1 MSNEVVRS
9 AEMIISEMVFIKE
22 QAAADMAASLGRAK
36 RSVFEIGRRLCE
48 LKELA
53 GHGHW
58 EDALARLGYSET
70 TARNAMRI
78 YKEMGDEQIDMI
90 TGKSDVEIFEGL
102 SQSQLIE
109 LFPIPREQRA
119 AFVEEHR
126 EELKGLSV
134 RETRALVERCQR
146 LEAARDELEDAL
158 DKQREINK
166 ELVNDA
172 DEVKRALHVDL
183 EKAEQVRLDLEGE
196 LQTAIDRLKTAD
208 EEIARLGEELDQQKA
223 AGTVTVHE
231 PTEEQVAEI
240 RKKAFD
246 EVKEKHKKEIDKVKA
261 NAAKEKETLEKIR
274 AESEAQALREIAAL
288 KKQNDTHVQKVNFAM
303 NALGRYL
310 SDIDEEIRAMEAEE
324 QGSGVK
330 LRMQCEAAL
339 MRLLGRYGWQ
349 I

>member
-1 MSNEVVRS
+1 MSNDIVRS
-9 AEMIISEMVFIKE
+9 AETIISEMVFIKE
-22 QAAADMAASLGRAK
+22 QAAADLAASLGRAK

-58 EDALARLGYSET
+58 EDALARLDYSET

-78 YKEMGDEQIDMI
+78 YKEMGNEQIDMI

-102 SQSQLIE
+102 SQSQLVE
-109 LFPIPREQRA
+109 LFPIPREERA

-126 EELKGLSV
+126 EELEGMSV
-134 RETRALVERCQR
+134 RETRALVERCQK
-146 LEAARDELEDAL
+146 LEARCDELEDDL
-158 DKQREINK
+158 KKQKDINK
-166 ELVNDA
+166 ELIDDA
-172 DEVKRALHVDL
+172 EEDKQALQADL

-196 LQTAIDRLKTAD
+196 LQIASDRLKTAD

-231 PTEEQVAEI
+231 PSEEQIAEI
-240 RKKAFD
+240 RKKALA
-246 EVKEKHKKEIDKVKA
+246 EAKEKHKKELDKVKA
-261 NAAKEKETLEKIR
+261 DADKEKETLEKIR

-288 KKQNDTHVQKVNFAM
+288 KKQSDVHAQKVNFAM

-310 SDIDEEIRAMEAEE
+310 SDIDDEIRAMESEE
-324 QGSGVK
+324 AGSGVK

-339 MRLLGRYGWQ
+339 MRLLGRFGWQ
-349 I
+349 V